1 MPSLTLEYD
10 FTVRKMSTAAFVY
23 NFDSVYF
30 SDFCSTLEIIS
41 YRSGKEY
48 IAKWQQQQTQ
58 NYVKNSRQFV
68 GIQHVQF

>member
-10 FTVRKMSTAAFVY
+10 LTVRKMSTAAFVY

-48 IAKWQQQQTQ
+48 IAK
-58 NYVKNSRQFV
+58 
-68 GIQHVQF
+68 